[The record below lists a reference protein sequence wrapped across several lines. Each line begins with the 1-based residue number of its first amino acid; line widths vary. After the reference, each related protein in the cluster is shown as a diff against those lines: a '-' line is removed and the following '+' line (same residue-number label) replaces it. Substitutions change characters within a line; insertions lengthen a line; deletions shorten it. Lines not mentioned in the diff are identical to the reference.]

1 MNRAVWIIAVALVA
15 VAVSG
20 CTRKGQSAKLAAE
33 QLQRSFAKADASVT
47 QQVAQASTAL
57 QAGNYSQAIQTMNRV
72 VQTQPVDQAQKQAVS
87 TLIHQTRQA
96 IQQNPQLNS
105 PQLYKAMSE
114 LVERAYGEN

>member
-57 QAGNYSQAIQTMNRV
+57 QAGNYSQAILTMNRV

-114 LVERAYGEN
+114 LVERTYGEN